1 MERVTFCPACGSET
15 PASKPRCEMCDAPLK
30 KTTFDWTR
38 RLRAIPTPSPLASL
52 IALAVIAVAVAVV
65 TAIVYR

>member
-1 MERVTFCPACGSET
+1 VERITFCPACGSET

-30 KTTFDWTR
+30 KKTVDWTR
-38 RLRAIPTPSPLASL
+38 WLRAVPIPSPLASL
-52 IALAVIAVAVAVV
+52 VALAVIAVAVAVV